1 VPALQYV
8 VTMGSH
14 PTERSGAGACTSLRA
29 GLLLPGPGVD
39 VDVVR
44 AWRVPENDRCLWMRG
59 ITTSYRADP
68 VGEYII
74 GIAEGRA
81 YHLRRGRSTRVVRPG
96 QLVVL
101 DPSAAHSGSPAEG
114 AAWAGRLLVIELPG
128 PAGEDIPLATLRFPE
143 PVIGDGLLAR
153 RFLALHHGME
163 CPASALERQCAA
175 WSFLAD
181 LAACSP
187 DARPGVSRDDPAVRA
202 AVEYLHDEITRNITL
217 DELAT
222 ASGAGKYQLVRRFNA
237 AVGVPP
243 HAYQVALRV
252 NLARRLLERGER
264 ATDVAGLAGFVDQSH
279 LNRHFRR
286 RLGMTPAKYA
296 RSTRPSQPER
306 SQYDPHVRRA
316 GQHPRPVP
324 VRE

>member
-1 VPALQYV
+1 
-8 VTMGSH
+8 
-14 PTERSGAGACTSLRA
+14 LRA
-29 GLLLPGPGVD
+29 GPPLPGPGIEVD
-39 VDVVR
+39 LVR
-44 AWRVPENDRCLWMRG
+44 AWRVPEDGRCLWIRG

-74 GIAEGRA
+74 GIASGRA
-81 YHLRRGRSTRVVRPG
+81 YHLRRGRSTRLVRPG

-101 DPSAAHSGSPAEG
+101 DPSAPHSGSPAEG
-114 AAWAGRLLVIELPG
+114 GAWAGRLLVIELPG
-128 PAGEDIPLATLRFPE
+128 PRTELSGEDIPLAALRFPD
-143 PVIGDGLLAR
+143 PIIGDGLLAR
-153 RFLALHHGME
+153 RFLALHHCME
-163 CPASALERQCAA
+163 CPASALERQGAA

-187 DARPGVSRDDPAVRA
+187 DARPGTSAVARADPAVRA

-222 ASGAGKYQLVRRFNA
+222 VSGASKYQLVRRFNA
-237 AVGVPP
+237 AIGVPP

-264 ATDVAGLAGFVDQSH
+264 ATDVASLAGFVDQSH

-286 RLGMTPAKYA
+286 RLGMTPATYA
-296 RSTRPSQPER
+296 RSTRYPQP
-306 SQYDPHVRRA
+306 
-316 GQHPRPVP
+316 
-324 VRE
+324 

>member
-1 VPALQYV
+1 VSALQYV

-14 PTERSGAGACTSLRA
+14 PTERSGVSACTSLRA
-29 GLLLPGPGVD
+29 DPLLPGPGTEVD
-39 VDVVR
+39 LVR
-44 AWRVPENDRCLWMRG
+44 AWRVPEDGRCLWMRG

-74 GIAEGRA
+74 GVAGGRA
-81 YHLRRGRSTRVVRPG
+81 YHLRRGRSSRLVRPG

-101 DPSAAHSGSPAEG
+101 DPSAPHSGSPAEG
-114 AAWAGRLLVIELPG
+114 GAWAGRLLVIELAG
-128 PAGEDIPLATLRFPE
+128 PHAALSGEDTPLGALRFPD
-143 PVIGDGLLAR
+143 PVIGGPDLAR
-153 RFLALHHGME
+153 RFLALHRGTE
-163 CPASALERQCAA
+163 CPASALERQGAA

-187 DARPGVSRDDPAVRA
+187 DARPRTSAAGRDDQAVRA
-202 AVEYLHDEITRNITL
+202 AVEYLHDEITRNVTL

-222 ASGAGKYQLVRRFNA
+222 ASGASKYQLVRRFNA
-237 AVGVPP
+237 AIGVPP

-296 RSTRPSQPER
+296 RSIRHPQP
-306 SQYDPHVRRA
+306 
-316 GQHPRPVP
+316 
-324 VRE
+324 